1 MKIAYSGIE
10 GAFAYIAAKRV
21 FPNDELISFSDFRS
35 AYEAAEKGECDYAV
49 LPIENS
55 YAGEVGQVTDL
66 MFHGSLFVNGVYT
79 LNVMQNLLG
88 VKGSSLNT
96 VSKVISHPQALE
108 QSSDFIAAHGYKT
121 EQALNTARAA
131 KLVAELGDKTVAAIA
146 SEETA
151 ALYGLEIL
159 ERGINGHQDNS
170 TRFAIV
176 SRKEEARVTADS
188 KGEKGSTVILMFA
201 VKNEAGA
208 LVKVLNKLGEFGY
221 NMSVIHSRPL
231 KGLAWSY
238 YFYIEAEGE
247 FGTAAYKQMISEM
260 KYRCSKLKVLGR
272 F

>member
-10 GAFAYIAAKRV
+10 GAFAHIAAKRI
-21 FPNDELISFSDFRS
+21 FPAEELISYGDFRS
-35 AYEAAEKGECDYAV
+35 AYEAVEKGECDYAV

-66 MFHGSLFVNGVYT
+66 MFQGRLFVNGVYT

-88 VKGSSLNT
+88 VKGASVES
-96 VSKVISHPQALE
+96 VSKVISHPQALD
-108 QSSDFIAAHGYKT
+108 QSGDFIAAHGYST
-121 EQALNTARAA
+121 EPAVNTARAA
-131 KLVAELGDKTVAAIA
+131 KMVAELGDISVAAIA

-151 ALYGLEIL
+151 ALYGLEVI
-159 ERGINGHQDNS
+159 ERGVNGYQDNS
-170 TRFAIV
+170 TRFAIL
-176 SRKEEARVTADS
+176 SRQEGAKVNTGSD
-188 KGEKGSTVILMFA
+188 GSTFILMFA

-247 FGTAAYKQMISEM
+247 FGTEAYKQMISEM
-260 KYRCSKLKVLGR
+260 EYRCNKLKVLGR

>member
-10 GAFAYIAAKRV
+10 GAFAHIAAGRV
-21 FPNDELISFSDFRS
+21 FPQEELISYGDFRS
-35 AYEAAEKGECDYAV
+35 AYEAVEKGNCDYAV

-66 MFHGSLFVNGVYT
+66 MFQGSLFVNGVYT

-88 VKGSSLNT
+88 VQGASLTT
-96 VSKVISHPQALE
+96 VRKVISHPQALE
-108 QSSDFIAAHGYKT
+108 QSSDFLQAHRYVT
-121 EQALNTARAA
+121 EEALNTARAA
-131 KLVAELGDKTVAAIA
+131 KMVAEMGDVGVAAIA

-159 ERGINGHQDNS
+159 ERGINGYQDNS
-170 TRFAIV
+170 TRFAIL
-176 SRKEEARVTADS
+176 S
-188 KGEKGSTVILMFA
+188 KNENVQITTGSDNGTFILMFA

-231 KGLAWSY
+231 KGLAWTY

-247 FGTAAYKQMISEM
+247 FGTEAYKQMISEM
-260 KYRCSKLKVLGR
+260 EYRCSKLKVLGR

>member
-10 GAFAYIAAKRV
+10 GAFAHIAAKKL
-21 FPNDELISFSDFRS
+21 FPQDELLSFGDFRS
-35 AYEAAEKGECDYAV
+35 AYEAVEKGSCDYAV

-66 MFHGSLFVNGVYT
+66 MFQGNLFVNGVYT
-79 LNVMQNLLG
+79 LNVKQNLLG
-88 VKGSSLNT
+88 IKGANLST
-96 VSKVISHPQALE
+96 IRKVISHPQALE
-108 QSSDFIAAHGYKT
+108 QSSDFIQAHKLQT
-121 EQALNTARAA
+121 EEAVNTARAA
-131 KLVAELGDKTVAAIA
+131 KMVSEAGDVSLAAIA
-146 SEETA
+146 SQETA
-151 ALYGLEIL
+151 ALYGLEVI
-159 ERGINGHQDNS
+159 EEGVNGYQDNS
-170 TRFAIV
+170 TRFAIL
-176 SRKEEARVTADS
+176 SKDPEAKVET
-188 KGEKGSTVILMFA
+188 GINNNTFILMFA

-247 FGTAAYKQMISEM
+247 FGTEAYKQMIMEM
-260 KYRCSKLKVLGR
+260 EYRCNKLKVLGR